1 MGLFNN
7 SNQIL
12 AEKALDAVWYRQQV
26 ISNNIANVE
35 TPDFKAKTVDFKLIL
50 NEKRKCRY
58 RPVMNREKDSPAEF
72 KVITSYRSDTNQILD
87 GNNVDMEKEA
97 IALADAQYQYAALI
111 DRLNNEYRMIRTA
124 LMK

>member
-1 MGLFNN
+1 MGLFNS

-12 AEKALDAVWYRQQV
+12 AEKALDAVWHKQRV

-35 TPDFKAKTVDFKLIL
+35 TPDFKAGRVDFKLIL
-50 NEKRKCRY
+50 NEKRNCRY
-58 RPVMNREKDSPAEF
+58 SPVTRDKGGPAEL
-72 KVITSYRSDTNQILD
+72 KVITSHRADTNQILN

-111 DRLNNEYRMIRTA
+111 DRLNSEYRMIRSA
-124 LMK
+124 LSR